1 MNSSNVMEF
10 FNKLSAIYGENTQL
24 TDNLVDPEYPDG
36 RFFSVMH
43 ELPIKPNNR
52 QFAVAQYCI
61 GRM

>member
-1 MNSSNVMEF
+1 MEF